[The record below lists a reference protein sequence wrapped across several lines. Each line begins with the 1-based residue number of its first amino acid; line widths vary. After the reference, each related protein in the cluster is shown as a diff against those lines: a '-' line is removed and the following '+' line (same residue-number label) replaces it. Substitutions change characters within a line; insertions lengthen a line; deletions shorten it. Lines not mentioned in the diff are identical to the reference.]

1 MSFKT
6 SVAGKPAGNGAEMF
20 VYRPAAGGD
29 PANDARQN
37 GGTNEITPALRAE
50 MAKRE
55 QEAWQKGF
63 SEGQAKA
70 RTDADKQL
78 AEVRDSVA
86 AGLKDFVRARENY
99 FAHVESEVVQLS
111 LSIARKILN
120 REAFVDPM
128 LLAGL
133 VHVALDK
140 MGQDS
145 HTRLRAHP
153 QQIGAWREHF
163 QRNLGNRI
171 APELIGDDSLAPTQ
185 CVLETELGSTE
196 ISLEGHLKEIEQG
209 FFDLLAQRPRSG

>member
-6 SVAGKPAGNGAEMF
+6 NVVGKPPANGAEMF
-20 VYRPAAGGD
+20 VYRPAVGSD
-29 PANDARQN
+29 QPNDGRGAS
-37 GGTNEITPALRAE
+37 ELTPALRAE
-50 MAKRE
+50 FAKRE
-55 QEAWQKGF
+55 QEVWQKGF

-70 RTDADKQL
+70 RTDADKQV
-78 AEVRDSVA
+78 AEIRDSVA
-86 AGLKDFVRARENY
+86 AALKDFVRARQDY
-99 FAHVESEVVQLS
+99 FAHLETEVVQLA

-140 MGQDS
+140 MGQES

-153 QQIGAWREHF
+153 SQIAAWREHF

-171 APELIGDDSLAPTQ
+171 PPELIGDDSLAPTQ

-209 FFDLLAQRPRSG
+209 FFDLLAQRPRSS